1 MPVFD
6 ETGRAWDLGPKIAA
20 GGEGVVHQLVHSPE
34 YCAKVYHAA
43 PLSAFK
49 QAKLR
54 TLCGLPKE
62 LRETLA
68 LPLSLIFSQ
77 KSREQA
83 IGVILPFV
91 KGHDIFELYN
101 PQSRRE
107 HFQKAD
113 FAFLVETARNLSIAF
128 KVLHE
133 NGIVMGDVNEQNIKV
148 RPDGTLS
155 LIDCDSFQ
163 IDRYGQRYH
172 CNVGTPLWTPPEL
185 QGVSLAELERTAN
198 HDAFGLAQLI
208 FLLLFAGRYPFA
220 GKPLTSEPLPPEA
233 AIAKFAF
240 AFDPTP
246 QERLLEPPPTAPPFK
261 SLPPALRNL
270 FLRAFRRG
278 SQLHGARPSP
288 SEWVTELTALAGS
301 LRQCAASS
309 AHLHWKGSEG
319 CPWCNILQ
327 TARVELFPAP
337 PGALPKR
344 EDSLGLLND
353 WVPRLL
359 AVSFEPLQFGLPSAT
374 LQTAAVNALEL
385 ELKSWMPGFL
395 RQIPFVQRNLNA
407 SHLVELKT
415 RLSQA
420 SQTLGHFS
428 NQASALYLQNF
439 AHAQPFLKSA
449 HETAA
454 KIKNIGSPNSKA
466 IAQVL
471 SDHREQALQHHL
483 ERQLLYRAQVAGL
496 GQSRLATL
504 QSYHVITAWDVTEST
519 LMALPGFG
527 MTLTRKILQWRRLH
541 EQNFHRSYRPP
552 TSVQN
557 DPSFTAAA
565 QREAAELITYG
576 KLLLER
582 IREAQAAYGSS
593 FETLQAAY
601 HNAYARWSALETRI
615 KQLSAMP

>member
-1 MPVFD
+1 MSVFD
-6 ETGRAWDLGPKIAA
+6 EAGRAWDLGPKIAA
-20 GGEGVVHQLVHSPE
+20 GGEGVVHQLLRAPD
-34 YCAKVYHAA
+34 YCAKVYHTA
-43 PLSAFK
+43 PLSTVK
-49 QAKLR
+49 QAKLKA
-54 TLCGLPKE
+54 LCGLPKE

-77 KSREQA
+77 KHGGQA

-91 KGHDIFELYN
+91 NGHDIFELYN

-113 FAFLVETARNLSIAF
+113 FAFLVEAARNLSIAF

-148 RPDGTLS
+148 RPDATLS

-163 IDRYGQRYH
+163 IERHGQRYH

-185 QGVSLAELERTAN
+185 QGVSLAELERTPN

-220 GKPLTSEPLPPEA
+220 GRPLTNEPFPPEA

-246 QERLLEPPPTAPPFK
+246 QERLLEPPPSAPPFK

-278 SQLHGARPSP
+278 SQLPGARPSP
-288 SEWVTELTALAGS
+288 GEWITELKALRES
-301 LRQCAASS
+301 LRQCPASS

-319 CPWCNILQ
+319 CPWCDILQ
-327 TARVELFPAP
+327 TARLELFPAP
-337 PGALPKR
+337 VGALPKR
-344 EDSLGLLND
+344 QDVPDPLEA
-353 WVPRLL
+353 WVARLF
-359 AVSFEPLQFGLPSAT
+359 AVTFEPLQFGLPSAA
-374 LQTAAVNALEL
+374 LQTAAANALDL
-385 ELKSWMPGFL
+385 EMKSWMPGFL
-395 RQIPFVQRNLNA
+395 RQIPFLQKNLNA
-407 SHLVELKT
+407 THLSGLKT
-415 RLSQA
+415 RLTQA
-420 SQTLGHFS
+420 SQTLSHFS
-428 NQASALYLQNF
+428 NQASTLFLQHF
-439 AHAQPFLKSA
+439 AYAQPFLKSA

-454 KIKNIGSPNSKA
+454 KLKNIGSPNSKA
-466 IAQVL
+466 SAQGL
-471 SDHREQALQHHL
+471 AEHRAQALQRHL

-504 QSYHVITAWDVTEST
+504 QSYHVITAWDVTEAA

-527 MTLTRKILQWRRLH
+527 MTLTRKILEWRRLH
-541 EQNFHRSYRPP
+541 EQDFHRSYRAP
-552 TSVQN
+552 TSISN
-557 DPSFTAAA
+557 DASLTAAA
-565 QREAAELITYG
+565 QREAAGLIADA

-582 IREAQAAYGSS
+582 INEAQAGYDSS
-593 FETLQAAY
+593 FEALKATY